1 LTRVS
6 KLDSGLTIVSAE
18 MPYSAS
24 VSIGVFVKV
33 GSRDESGSQYG
44 ASHFLEHLIFKGTES
59 LSARDLAV
67 VVDSFGGEMNAFTTK
82 ETTSFQLRLLD
93 EAVEIGIDIL
103 GQILTAPALRPL
115 DIDSERS
122 VILEEIAMASDEP
135 ADLVQ
140 EMLASVIYNG
150 HPLGREVLGSRESI
164 ISMDRA
170 TIDKFFTAYYGPPNM
185 VVAAAGHVNHD
196 LLIEK
201 FQAMFTSLQGDKSLH
216 RVQPVP
222 KFGPAKIIERDIE
235 QVHIALGFRGI
246 SRSDPRWWELAIL
259 DQLLGGGISSRL
271 FQVVREDHGLCYSIY
286 SDHVAFGDSGYME
299 VYFAT
304 TPGQVDS
311 SLRLI
316 DLVVKDLVSRG
327 VTEEELA
334 VAKRY
339 LRAQLLLSMDD
350 SGSVMSQIGSRLIWD
365 REPNSVA
372 EMLAEIE
379 SVSRAG
385 VNHLAEELLESDM
398 QICVVGPI
406 GSDHLV

>member
-1 LTRVS
+1 MTRVS

-201 FQAMFTSLQGDKSLH
+201 FQAMFTSLQAVSTRKDIYERSKFGDRHHFAAIVHTYFSFRRIQNLKDSSPGLLHSSGIFGSNSDQTYRPVIINRDFGSSLLLH
-216 RVQPVP
+216 RVYVLTLWSYDLPNFV
-222 KFGPAKIIERDIE
+222 K
-235 QVHIALGFRGI
+235 
-246 SRSDPRWWELAIL
+246 
-259 DQLLGGGISSRL
+259 
-271 FQVVREDHGLCYSIY
+271 
-286 SDHVAFGDSGYME
+286 GY
-299 VYFAT
+299 F
-304 TPGQVDS
+304 
-311 SLRLI
+311 
-316 DLVVKDLVSRG
+316 
-327 VTEEELA
+327 
-334 VAKRY
+334 
-339 LRAQLLLSMDD
+339 
-350 SGSVMSQIGSRLIWD
+350 
-365 REPNSVA
+365 N
-372 EMLAEIE
+372 
-379 SVSRAG
+379 
-385 VNHLAEELLESDM
+385 
-398 QICVVGPI
+398 
-406 GSDHLV
+406 

>member
-1 LTRVS
+1 MERVS
-6 KLDSGLTIVSAE
+6 RLDSGLTIVSAE

-24 VSIGVFVKV
+24 VSIGVFIKV
-33 GSRDESGSQYG
+33 GSRDESGNQYG

-59 LSARDLAV
+59 LSARELAA

-82 ETTSFQLRLLD
+82 EMTSFQLRLLD
-93 EAVEIGIDIL
+93 EAVGIGIDIL
-103 GQILTAPALRPL
+103 GQILTAPALRQF

-122 VILEEIAMASDEP
+122 VILEEIAMAADEP

-164 ISMDRA
+164 LSMSRA
-170 TIDKFFTAYYGPPNM
+170 TIEEFFTTYYGPRNM
-185 VVAAAGHVNHD
+185 VIAAAGNVDHD
-196 LLIEK
+196 QLVEK
-201 FQAMFTSLQGDKSLH
+201 FRDTLGSLQGGQAL
-216 RVQPVP
+216 RRIEPIP
-222 KFGPAKIIERDIE
+222 KFGPAKIFERDIE
-235 QVHIALGFRGI
+235 QAHIALGFRGI
-246 SRSDPRWWELAIL
+246 SRNDPRRWELAIL

-304 TPGQVDS
+304 TAGQVDN
-311 SLRLI
+311 SLQLI
-316 DLVVKDLVSRG
+316 DLVIKDLVSRG
-327 VTEEELA
+327 VTEEEMT

-350 SGSVMSQIGSRLIWD
+350 SGSVMSQIGSRLVWD
-365 REPNSVA
+365 RQPSSVA
-372 EMLAEIE
+372 AILEEIE
-379 SVSRAG
+379 SVTRAS
-385 VNHLAEELLESDM
+385 VNHLAEELLRSGM
-398 QICVVGPI
+398 QVCVVGPV